1 MSKFVP
7 VFRELATFTEVLH
20 TQIELIL
27 VERLHHNWLKVLL
40 PYSVILVSCCFVPTQ
55 HDMHKAVS
63 STNAKTVMHCLKLP
77 THTREP
83 RLLQLL
89 QL

>member
-27 VERLHHNWLKVLL
+27 VERLHHNWLKVML
-40 PYSVILVSCCFVPTQ
+40 PYFVILRSCCFKQFGDHNECEICRRRRIVT
-55 HDMHKAVS
+55 DL
-63 STNAKTVMHCLKLP
+63 C
-77 THTREP
+77 
-83 RLLQLL
+83 
-89 QL
+89 